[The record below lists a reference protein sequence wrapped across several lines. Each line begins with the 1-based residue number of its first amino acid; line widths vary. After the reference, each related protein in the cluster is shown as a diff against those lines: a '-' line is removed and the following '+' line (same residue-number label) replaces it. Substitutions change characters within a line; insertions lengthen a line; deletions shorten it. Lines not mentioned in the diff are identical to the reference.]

1 MLFDLLLIYTIY
13 HSSTA
18 DVAYSV
24 GDRVYAGDLWVVIE
38 LESNG
43 RGLRTALGKA
53 VAAHI
58 CSAIKASQAVG
69 WTPLVVGGK
78 SICCRSV
85 AIFFN
90 FIRFSGY
97 VFPTLEPSI
106 SLPRWAL

>member
-1 MLFDLLLIYTIY
+1 MLIYTIY
-13 HSSTA
+13 NSSTA

-69 WTPLVVGGK
+69 WTPIVVGGK

-85 AIFFN
+85 TESFN

>member
-1 MLFDLLLIYTIY
+1 M
-13 HSSTA
+13 
-18 DVAYSV
+18 AYSV

-78 SICCRSV
+78 SICCRYHLNKFSTCL
-85 AIFFN
+85 N
-90 FIRFSGY
+90 FI
-97 VFPTLEPSI
+97 L
-106 SLPRWAL
+106 LPIDFVHQLD